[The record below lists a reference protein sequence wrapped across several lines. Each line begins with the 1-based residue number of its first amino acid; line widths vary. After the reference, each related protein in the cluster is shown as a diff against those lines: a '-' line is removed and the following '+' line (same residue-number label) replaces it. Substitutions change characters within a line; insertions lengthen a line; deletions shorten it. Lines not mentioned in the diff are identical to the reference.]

1 MTAKE
6 FLAFMDDH
14 KLTVAIVAHR
24 IGMSPRTVSVWRN
37 RDVPEKHLD
46 KVLALAKPG
55 ASFGKCDCDGETPA
69 VTILPVVFHLE
80 YPNGARPQIAS
91 QMPLCARCLELER
104 MQAA

>member
-24 IGMSPRTVSVWRN
+24 IGMSSRTVSVWRN

-46 KVLALAKPG
+46 KVLALAEPG
-55 ASFGKCDCDGETPA
+55 AAFGVCDCGDNA
-69 VTILPVVFHLE
+69 VTSISINYHLH
-80 YPNGARPQIAS
+80 YPNGKQSPVKR
-91 QMPLCARCLELER
+91 QMPLCARHLEMER